1 MRYVVRKERAAW
13 IVRDTDGQF
22 MAGHKTHATAI
33 DWADTLATHAHRTR
47 IQRDINRI
55 HASLEQMESNACA

>member
-1 MRYVVRKERAAW
+1 MRCVVRKERAAW

-33 DWADTLATHAHRTR
+33 NWANTLATTPAK
-47 IQRDINRI
+47 QRATTYINRI
-55 HASLEQMESNACA
+55 HASLERIKENR

>member
-22 MAGHKTHATAI
+22 MAGRRTHAAAI
-33 DWADTLATHAHRTR
+33 DWANTLATHARRTR
-47 IQRDINRI
+47 FQCDLERTTAAINRM
-55 HASLEQMESNACA
+55 EQR

>member
-22 MAGHKTHATAI
+22 MAGRRTHATAI
-33 DWADTLATHAHRTR
+33 DWANTLATAPAKRRATTY
-47 IQRDINRI
+47 INRI
-55 HASLEQMESNACA
+55 RAALTRIENQ

>member
-1 MRYVVRKERAAW
+1 MRCVVRKERAAW

-33 DWADTLATHAHRTR
+33 DWANTLATYAHRIR
-47 IQRDINRI
+47 FQRDLERTTAAINRM
-55 HASLEQMESNACA
+55 EQR

>member
-1 MRYVVRKERAAW
+1 MRCVVRKERAAW

-33 DWADTLATHAHRTR
+33 DWANTLATTPAK
-47 IQRDINRI
+47 QRATNAINRI
-55 HASLEQMESNACA
+55 HASLERMENR

>member
-13 IVRDTDGQF
+13 IARNTDGRF

-33 DWADTLATHAHRTR
+33 NWANTLATTPARRRATTH
-47 IQRDINRI
+47 INR
-55 HASLEQMESNACA
+55 AKAALDRMEKR

>member
-22 MAGHKTHATAI
+22 MAGRRTHAAAI
-33 DWADTLATHAHRTR
+33 HWANTLATHAHRIR
-47 IQRDINRI
+47 FQRDINRI
-55 HASLEQMESNACA
+55 HASLERIKENR

>member
-22 MAGHKTHATAI
+22 MAGRRTHATAI
-33 DWADTLATHAHRTR
+33 DWANTLATHAHRIR
-47 IQRDINRI
+47 FQRDLERTTAAINRM
-55 HASLEQMESNACA
+55 EQR

>member
-33 DWADTLATHAHRTR
+33 NWANTLATHAHRTR
-47 IQRDINRI
+47 FQRDLERI
-55 HASLEQMESNACA
+55 RASLERMEKR

>member
-22 MAGHKTHATAI
+22 MAGRRTHAAAI
-33 DWADTLATHAHRTR
+33 DWANTLATTPAKRRTTTY
-47 IQRDINRI
+47 INRI
-55 HASLEQMESNACA
+55 RDALDRIENR

>member
-33 DWADTLATHAHRTR
+33 NWANTLATTPARRRATTY
-47 IQRDINRI
+47 INRI
-55 HASLEQMESNACA
+55 RAALTRIENQ

>member
-33 DWADTLATHAHRTR
+33 DWANTLATTPARQRT
-47 IQRDINRI
+47 DTAINRI
-55 HASLEQMESNACA
+55 HASLERIKENR

>member
-33 DWADTLATHAHRTR
+33 DWADTLATHAHRIR
-47 IQRDINRI
+47 FQRD
-55 HASLEQMESNACA
+55 LERTREALSRMEGRST

>member
-33 DWADTLATHAHRTR
+33 NWANTLATHAHRIRFQCDLERTTAA
-47 IQRDINRI
+47 INRM
-55 HASLEQMESNACA
+55 EQR

>member
-22 MAGHKTHATAI
+22 MAGRRTHATAI
-33 DWADTLATHAHRTR
+33 DWANTLATHAHRIR
-47 IQRDINRI
+47 FQRDLERTTAAINR
-55 HASLEQMESNACA
+55 MENR

>member
-22 MAGHKTHATAI
+22 MAGHETHATAI
-33 DWADTLATHAHRTR
+33 DWANTLATHARR
-47 IQRDINRI
+47 IRFQRDLERI
-55 HASLEQMESNACA
+55 HASLERIKENR